1 MPNPM
6 ETMTPGQILTDTS
19 VSNFIRAMGI
29 SIAEAQLQLDLNSL
43 AQVGEYVEPR
53 EGLGGKSLL
62 QLGLSPPFYHY
73 QHADLTVRLQL
84 AMKVG
89 NTESFGIGGSVNFNL
104 NNGPGAG
111 AGTGSR
117 LAQVTLTAIPAS
129 VTVAGT
135 RLDVT
140 GADLETAA
148 NGLAERLRM
157 PTGRF
162 DRVFVNNTARDVTL
176 ALVPAGAANPVVT
189 RNAIAFLPTAAVSAG
204 LIRIASTP
212 TAGASEVYT
221 LASGATNTVTVN
233 SAADALAFARS
244 VQTAIDGL
252 AGFNARL
259 VRDAVTAPPTTA
271 PDAPGAIAIALFDTG
286 SSVLKPDAIREIA
299 LIANILRGGTQPVI
313 VSGFTDRVGA
323 EGSNVRLGN
332 DRAAA
337 VRRQLEGLG
346 IAASRI
352 TTTTPSTGETRWVG
366 AGGPEANA
374 QFRRAEVTLAG
385 GGHYIVVESAGTA
398 LQATPTPDMTSGGT
412 GNGFIAV
419 ARSTAQAVDG
429 TAVNVGT
436 AATAAAVSGLA
447 VNSDGNVFAADSPEA
462 FAFNMAAAINAGSA
476 TNLSRATRRGSVVF
490 VARSDDA
497 IVLDLL
503 TLGTADITLT
513 ADGGARISQ
522 PLAAAAAPTTPGA
535 TPATP
540 AADPNRANYAL
551 AVGMTVD
558 YRTSRMFEQSVN
570 GNSEIVARLVAVP
583 APVEFLDE
591 IRTYLA
597 PQPATPT
604 PAPSLTPTP
613 TPPSP

>member
-1 MPNPM
+1 MANPI

-19 VSNFIRAMGI
+19 VSNFIQAMGI
-29 SIAEAQLQLDLNSL
+29 SIANAQLQLDLNSL
-43 AQVGEYVEPR
+43 SQVGEYVMPR

-89 NTESFGIGGSVNFNL
+89 NTESFGIGGHVDFGL

-117 LAQVTLTAIPAS
+117 LAQVTLTAVPAS

-140 GADLETAA
+140 GTDLEAAA
-148 NGLAERLRM
+148 NNLAERLRM

-162 DRVFVNNTARDVTL
+162 DRVFVNNTARSVTL
-176 ALVPAGAANPVVT
+176 ALVPATARNPVLT
-189 RNAIAFLPTAAVSAG
+189 GNAIAFLPTSAVSAG
-204 LIRIASTP
+204 LIRIVNTP
-212 TAGASEVYT
+212 TAGSNEVYT
-221 LASGATNTVTVN
+221 LASGKVATVN
-233 SAADALAFARS
+233 SEADALAFARS
-244 VQTAIDGL
+244 VRTAIQGL
-252 AGFNARL
+252 GGFNARL
-259 VRDAVTAPPTTA
+259 VRDSAGSTTA
-271 PDAPGAIAIALFDTG
+271 PDALGAIAICLFDTG
-286 SSVLKPDAIREIA
+286 SSVLKPDGLAELGVIA
-299 LIANILRGGTQPVI
+299 TLLRGGTQPVI
-313 VSGFTDRVGA
+313 VSGFTDRAGTEA
-323 EGSNVRLGN
+323 SNRRLGD
-332 DRAAA
+332 DRAAR
-337 VRRQLEGLG
+337 VRDQLIALG
-346 IAASRI
+346 VAAGRI
-352 TTTTPSTGETRWVG
+352 TTPASTGELRWTG
-366 AGGPEANA
+366 DPGPEANA

-385 GGHYIVVESAGTA
+385 GGNYIVVEANGTN
-398 LQATPTPDMTSGGT
+398 LQATPTPDMTGGGT
-412 GNGFIAV
+412 GNGFVAV

-436 AATAAAVSGLA
+436 AATAVATSGTA
-447 VNSDGNVFAADSPEA
+447 VNSDGNVFGTNSPEA

-503 TLGTADITLT
+503 TLGTADISLA

-522 PLAAAAAPTTPGA
+522 PLAAAAAPGGA
-535 TPATP
+535 PATP
-540 AADPNRANYAL
+540 TADPNRANYAL
-551 AVGMTVD
+551 AVGIAVD
-558 YRTSRMFEQSVN
+558 YRTSRTFEQSVN

-604 PAPSLTPTP
+604 PPPSLTPTP